1 MKLTVINDN
10 TTPPLDPDQTG
21 SESPVPPPDPSGA
34 SDRPAEPG
42 AAAGSGRGDQQW
54 NAGGA
59 PGWGQ
64 PQSWGPPPAG
74 FGPSYGWSHDPW
86 HSYAPYGAPPGYP
99 PPPPLP
105 TDYPPAPSRP
115 ARMAPI
121 AIAVGIVIA
130 LAAGVTGAGI
140 GLALRPSSS
149 TSAPSST
156 SNGNSS
162 QNAGT
167 GGSSS
172 NSNSSGSG
180 VNATAI
186 ADSIDPS
193 IVDVV
198 NTLAGGSGL
207 AEGTGIII
215 SSSGLILT
223 NNHVIDGAQ
232 SVTVQID
239 GQGSQLAAT
248 VVGYDPAD
256 DVALIKINDTSGL
269 SLKVAPLGNSDDVTV
284 GETVVAI
291 GNAYGR
297 GGTPAVVTGTV
308 TGLDQPITASDG
320 DTSENLTGMIEMN
333 ADIVSGDS
341 GGPLVNA
348 AGKVIGVDTAG
359 SANGD
364 GFGTETSGTTGFA
377 IPIDT
382 ALAIAA
388 KIEAGDSGG
397 NIHIGSGGPF
407 IGVDVED
414 ASGVPNSPTASG
426 AYVDS
431 VPANSPAASAGIV
444 RGDVITSFNG
454 ATITSTGDIS
464 TALKSL
470 HPGDTVQISWVD
482 SSGQQHTGS
491 LTLGT
496 GATL

>member
-1 MKLTVINDN
+1 
-10 TTPPLDPDQTG
+10 
-21 SESPVPPPDPSGA
+21 
-34 SDRPAEPG
+34 
-42 AAAGSGRGDQQW
+42 
-54 NAGGA
+54 
-59 PGWGQ
+59 
-64 PQSWGPPPAG
+64 
-74 FGPSYGWSHDPW
+74 
-86 HSYAPYGAPPGYP
+86 
-99 PPPPLP
+99 
-105 TDYPPAPSRP
+105 
-115 ARMAPI
+115 MAPI

-207 AEGTGIII
+207 AEGTGIIT

-320 DTSENLTGMIEMN
+320 ATSENLTGMIEMN

-341 GGPLVNA
+341 GGPLVDS
-348 AGKVIGVDTAG
+348 AGKVIGMDTAG
-359 SANGD
+359 SQSSAS
-364 GFGTETSGTTGFA
+364 FGGQATTQGFA
-377 IPIDT
+377 IPINT
-382 ALAIAA
+382 AEQVAA
-388 KIEAGDSGG
+388 QIETGHSSGSINVG
-397 NIHIGSGGPF
+397 GGPYL
-407 IGVDVED
+407 GVLVAESGTVEG
-414 ASGVPNSPTASG
+414 ASVEQVEPNT
-426 AYVDS
+426 
-431 VPANSPAASAGIV
+431 PAATAGLQA
-444 RGDVITSFNG
+444 GDVITSVNG
-454 ATITSTGDIS
+454 NPITDSGDLS
-464 TALKSL
+464 TALENL
-470 HPGDTVQISWVD
+470 HPGDTIQLGWVD
-482 SSGQQHTGS
+482 ASGQQHTAS
-491 LTLGT
+491 VTLGS
-496 GATL
+496 GPPR

>member
-1 MKLTVINDN
+1 
-10 TTPPLDPDQTG
+10 
-21 SESPVPPPDPSGA
+21 
-34 SDRPAEPG
+34 
-42 AAAGSGRGDQQW
+42 
-54 NAGGA
+54 
-59 PGWGQ
+59 
-64 PQSWGPPPAG
+64 
-74 FGPSYGWSHDPW
+74 
-86 HSYAPYGAPPGYP
+86 
-99 PPPPLP
+99 
-105 TDYPPAPSRP
+105 
-115 ARMAPI
+115 MAPI

-149 TSAPSST
+149 TSAPSSI

-207 AEGTGIII
+207 AEGTGIIT

-320 DTSENLTGMIEMN
+320 ATSENLTGMIEMN

-341 GGPLVNA
+341 GGPLVDS
-348 AGKVIGVDTAG
+348 AGKVIGMDTAG
-359 SANGD
+359 SQSSAS
-364 GFGTETSGTTGFA
+364 FGGQATTQGFA
-377 IPIDT
+377 IPINT
-382 ALAIAA
+382 AEQVAA
-388 KIEAGDSGG
+388 QIETGHSSGSINVG
-397 NIHIGSGGPF
+397 GGPYL
-407 IGVDVED
+407 GVLVAESGTVEG
-414 ASGVPNSPTASG
+414 ASVEQVEPNT
-426 AYVDS
+426 
-431 VPANSPAASAGIV
+431 PAATAGLQA
-444 RGDVITSFNG
+444 GDVITSVNG
-454 ATITSTGDIS
+454 NPITDSGDLS
-464 TALKSL
+464 TALENL
-470 HPGDTVQISWVD
+470 HPGDTIQLGWVD
-482 SSGQQHTGS
+482 ASGQQHTAS
-491 LTLGT
+491 VTLGS
-496 GATL
+496 GPPR

>member
-42 AAAGSGRGDQQW
+42 AAAGSGWGGQQW

-64 PQSWGPPPAG
+64 PQPWGPPPAG

-86 HSYAPYGAPPGYP
+86 HGYAPYGAPPGYP

-149 TSAPSST
+149 TSAPSSI

-207 AEGTGIII
+207 AEGTGIIT

-320 DTSENLTGMIEMN
+320 ATSENLTGMIEMN

-341 GGPLVNA
+341 GGPLVDS
-348 AGKVIGVDTAG
+348 AGKVIGMDTAG
-359 SANGD
+359 SQSSAS
-364 GFGTETSGTTGFA
+364 FGGQATTQGFA
-377 IPIDT
+377 IPINT
-382 ALAIAA
+382 AEQVAA
-388 KIEAGDSGG
+388 QIETGHSSGSINVG
-397 NIHIGSGGPF
+397 GGPYL
-407 IGVDVED
+407 GVLVAESGTVEG
-414 ASGVPNSPTASG
+414 ASVEQVEPNT
-426 AYVDS
+426 
-431 VPANSPAASAGIV
+431 PAATAGLQA
-444 RGDVITSFNG
+444 GDVITSVNG
-454 ATITSTGDIS
+454 NPITDSGDLS
-464 TALKSL
+464 TALENL
-470 HPGDTVQISWVD
+470 HPGDTIQLGWVD
-482 SSGQQHTGS
+482 ASGQQHTAS
-491 LTLGT
+491 VTLGS
-496 GATL
+496 GPPR

>member
-1 MKLTVINDN
+1 
-10 TTPPLDPDQTG
+10 
-21 SESPVPPPDPSGA
+21 
-34 SDRPAEPG
+34 
-42 AAAGSGRGDQQW
+42 
-54 NAGGA
+54 
-59 PGWGQ
+59 
-64 PQSWGPPPAG
+64 
-74 FGPSYGWSHDPW
+74 
-86 HSYAPYGAPPGYP
+86 
-99 PPPPLP
+99 
-105 TDYPPAPSRP
+105 
-115 ARMAPI
+115 MAPI

-341 GGPLVNA
+341 GGPLVDS
-348 AGKVIGVDTAG
+348 AGKVIGMDTAG
-359 SANGD
+359 SQSSAS
-364 GFGTETSGTTGFA
+364 FGGQATTQGFA
-377 IPIDT
+377 IPINT
-382 ALAIAA
+382 AEQVAA
-388 KIEAGDSGG
+388 QIETGHSSGSINVG
-397 NIHIGSGGPF
+397 GGPYL
-407 IGVDVED
+407 GVLVAESGTVEG
-414 ASGVPNSPTASG
+414 ASVEQVEPNT
-426 AYVDS
+426 
-431 VPANSPAASAGIV
+431 PAATAGLQA
-444 RGDVITSFNG
+444 GDVITSVNG
-454 ATITSTGDIS
+454 NPITDSGDLS
-464 TALKSL
+464 TALEDL
-470 HPGDTVQISWVD
+470 HPGDTIQLGWVD
-482 SSGQQHTGS
+482 ASGQQHTAS
-491 LTLGT
+491 ITLGS
-496 GATL
+496 GPPR

>member
-21 SESPVPPPDPSGA
+21 SASPTPTPDPSGA
-34 SDRPAEPG
+34 SDRPEEPG
-42 AAAGSGRGDQQW
+42 AAAGSGWGGQQW

-64 PQSWGPPPAG
+64 PQPWGPPPAG
-74 FGPSYGWSHDPW
+74 FGPAYGWSHDPW
-86 HSYAPYGAPPGYP
+86 QGYAPYGAPPSYP
-99 PPPPLP
+99 PAPPMP
-105 TDYPPAPSRP
+105 TDYPPAMHSRP
-115 ARMAPI
+115 ARMAPV

-140 GLALRPSSS
+140 GLALRPSSG
-149 TSAPSST
+149 TTTPSST

-162 QNAGT
+162 QSGST
-167 GGSSS
+167 GSSGNGS
-172 NSNSSGSG
+172 TSGL
-180 VNATAI
+180 NATAI

-193 IVDVV
+193 IVDVI

-248 VVGYDPAD
+248 VVGYDPVD

-308 TGLDQPITASDG
+308 TGLDQSITASDG
-320 DTSENLTGMIEMN
+320 DTSENLTGMIQMDAN
-333 ADIVSGDS
+333 IVEGDS
-341 GGPLVNA
+341 GGPLIDS
-348 AGKVIGVDTAG
+348 AGKVIGMDTAG
-359 SANGD
+359 SQSSAS
-364 GFGTETSGTTGFA
+364 FGGQTSTQGFA
-377 IPIDT
+377 VPINT
-382 ALAIAA
+382 AEQVAA
-388 KIEAGDSGG
+388 QIETGHSSGSINVG
-397 NIHIGSGGPF
+397 GGPYLG
-407 IGVDVED
+407 ILVAESSTVQGAAVEQ
-414 ASGVPNSPTASG
+414 VEPNT
-426 AYVDS
+426 
-431 VPANSPAASAGIV
+431 PAATAGLQA
-444 RGDVITSFNG
+444 GDVITSVNG
-454 ATITSTGDIS
+454 NPITDSGDLS
-464 TALKSL
+464 SALEGL
-470 HPGDTVQISWVD
+470 HPGDTIQLGWVD
-482 SSGQQHTGS
+482 ASGQQHSSSVT
-491 LTLGT
+491 LTSGPPR
-496 GATL
+496 

>member
-341 GGPLVNA
+341 GGPLIDS
-348 AGKVIGVDTAG
+348 AGKVIGMDTAG
-359 SANGD
+359 SQSSAS
-364 GFGTETSGTTGFA
+364 FGGQTTTHGFA
-377 IPIDT
+377 IPINT
-382 ALAIAA
+382 AEQVAA
-388 KIEAGDSGG
+388 QIETGHSSGSINVG
-397 NIHIGSGGPF
+397 GGPYL
-407 IGVDVED
+407 GVLVAESGTVEG
-414 ASGVPNSPTASG
+414 ASVEQVEPNT
-426 AYVDS
+426 
-431 VPANSPAASAGIV
+431 PAATAGLQA
-444 RGDVITSFNG
+444 GDVITSVNG
-454 ATITSTGDIS
+454 NPITDSGDLS
-464 TALKSL
+464 TALEDL
-470 HPGDTVQISWVD
+470 HPGDTIQLGWVD
-482 SSGQQHTGS
+482 ASGQQHTAS
-491 LTLGT
+491 ITLGS
-496 GATL
+496 GPPR